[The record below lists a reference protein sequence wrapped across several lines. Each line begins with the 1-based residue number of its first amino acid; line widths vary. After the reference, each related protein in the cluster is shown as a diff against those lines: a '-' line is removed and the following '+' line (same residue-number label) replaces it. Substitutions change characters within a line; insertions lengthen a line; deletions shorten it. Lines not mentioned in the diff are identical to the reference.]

1 MVIKQKL
8 RDRKIKSDFLSLSF
22 LPVLIIESQNSR
34 LNSTHML
41 HVYFKGESS
50 IKSPETPIC
59 APCSILS
66 GRDSWTT

>member
-50 IKSPETPIC
+50 IK
-59 APCSILS
+59 
-66 GRDSWTT
+66 